1 MISSILGWIIAGICL
16 AALVLTWFVIS
27 YRELI
32 EKRSSLESI
41 IEQIK
46 LHRSLYMQER
56 GSENNTAA
64 RSLLDNKI
72 IVCREVARE
81 YDAFIKKPINLIP
94 AHIMDFNSSEKLKEK
109 IKN

>member
-56 GSENNTAA
+56 GSENNAAA
-64 RSLLDNKI
+64 RNLLDNKL
-72 IVCREVARE
+72 IVYREVAKE
-81 YDAFIKKPINLIP
+81 YDALLKKPINFIP
-94 AHIMDFNSSEKLKEK
+94 AYIMGFHYFNSLKDK
-109 IKN
+109 IN